1 MLNQGIKWRFDG
13 EVFFGDR
20 MLELERFGLEEHA
33 GAGGVFC
40 TKLVAA
46 FDFGVAIVS
55 DDGEII
61 ESEVAADLVES
72 SAFRDGLNEGEFWRD
87 FLKNSKMSLR
97 RLGFA
102 GVVFCESF
110 PTIPLILIR
119 ESVDDGEV
127 GLVDFVSLES
137 EVQFA
142 CDVAIGG
149 EEEDSRSGSVEA
161 VDRVDLPADLIAEDL
176 HRDFVVGLRF
186 IGRDDHLPGGFVHR
200 DDPLILEKNIDGLG
214 LQRAER

>member
-1 MLNQGIKWRFDG
+1 
-13 EVFFGDR
+13 

-33 GAGGVFC
+33 GAGAVFC

-55 DDGEII
+55 DDGEIV

-72 SAFRDGLNEGEFWRD
+72 SAFGAGLNEGELGRN
-87 FLKNSKMSLR
+87 FLKNSKVSLR
-97 RLGFA
+97 SLGFA

-119 ESVDDGEV
+119 GSVDDGEV

-137 EVQFA
+137 EV
-142 CDVAIGG
+142 
-149 EEEDSRSGSVEA
+149 
-161 VDRVDLPADLIAEDL
+161 
-176 HRDFVVGLRF
+176 
-186 IGRDDHLPGGFVHR
+186 
-200 DDPLILEKNIDGLG
+200 
-214 LQRAER
+214 

>member
-1 MLNQGIKWRFDG
+1 MDPGIKWCFDG

-33 GAGGVFC
+33 GADAVFC
-40 TKLVAA
+40 TELVAA
-46 FDFGVAIVS
+46 FDLGVAVVS
-55 DDGEII
+55 NNGELV
-61 ESEVAADLVES
+61 ESEVAADLMES
-72 SAFRDGLNEGEFWRD
+72 SAFRAGLDEGEFGRD

-97 RLGFA
+97 RLGFT
-102 GVVFCESF
+102 GVVFCERF

-149 EEEDSRSGSVEA
+149 EEKDSRSRSVET
-161 VDRVDLPADLIAEDL
+161 VDRMDLLANLIAEDL
-176 HRDFVVGLRF
+176 HRDFVVGLRLV
-186 IGRDDHLPGGFVHR
+186 GRDDHLPGGFVYR
-200 DDPLILEKNIDGLG
+200 DDPLILEENIDGLG

>member
-1 MLNQGIKWRFDG
+1 MDPGIKWCFDG

-33 GAGGVFC
+33 GANAVFC
-40 TKLVAA
+40 TELVAA
-46 FDFGVAIVS
+46 FDLGVAVVS
-55 DDGEII
+55 NNGELV
-61 ESEVAADLVES
+61 ESEVAADLMES
-72 SAFRDGLNEGEFWRD
+72 SAFRAGLDEGEFGRD

-97 RLGFA
+97 RLGFT
-102 GVVFCESF
+102 GVVFCERF

-149 EEEDSRSGSVEA
+149 EEEDSRSRSVET
-161 VDRVDLPADLIAEDL
+161 VDRMDLLANLIAEDL
-176 HRDFVVGLRF
+176 HRDFVVGLRLV
-186 IGRDDHLPGGFVHR
+186 GRDDHLPGGFVYR
-200 DDPLILEKNIDGLG
+200 DDPLILEENIDGLG

>member
-1 MLNQGIKWRFDG
+1 MDQGIKWRFDS
-13 EVFFGDR
+13 EVFSGDR
-20 MLELERFGLEEHA
+20 MMELERFGLEEHA
-33 GAGGVFC
+33 GADAVFC
-40 TKLVAA
+40 TELIAA
-46 FDFGVAIVS
+46 FDFGVAVVP
-55 DDGEII
+55 DDGELV
-61 ESEVAADLVES
+61 ESEVTADLMES
-72 SAFRDGLNEGEFWRD
+72 SAFRNGLDEGEFGRD

-97 RLGFA
+97 RLGFT
-102 GVVFCESF
+102 GGVFCERL

-149 EEEDSRSGSVEA
+149 EEEDSRSRSVET
-161 VDRVDLPADLIAEDL
+161 VDRMDLLANLIAEDL
-176 HRDFVVGLRF
+176 HCDFVVGLRLV
-186 IGRDDHLPGGFVHR
+186 GRDDHLPGGFVHR
-200 DDPLILEKNIDGLG
+200 DDPLILEKNVDGLG

>member
-1 MLNQGIKWRFDG
+1 MDQGIKWRFDS
-13 EVFFGDR
+13 EVFSGDR
-20 MLELERFGLEEHA
+20 MMELERFGLEEHA
-33 GAGGVFC
+33 GGDAVFC
-40 TKLVAA
+40 TKLVAP
-46 FDFGVAIVS
+46 FDFGVAVVS
-55 DDGEII
+55 DDGKLF
-61 ESEVAADLVES
+61 ESEVTADLMES
-72 SAFRDGLNEGEFWRD
+72 SAFRAGLDEGEFGRD

-97 RLGFA
+97 RLGFT
-102 GVVFCESF
+102 GGVFCERL

-149 EEEDSRSGSVEA
+149 EEKDSRSRSVET
-161 VDRVDLPADLIAEDL
+161 VDRINLPANLIAEDL
-176 HRDFVVGLRF
+176 HRDFVVGLWLV
-186 IGRDDHLPGGFVHR
+186 GRDDHLPGGFVHR

>member
-1 MLNQGIKWRFDG
+1 MDQGIKWRFDS
-13 EVFFGDR
+13 EVFSGDR

-33 GAGGVFC
+33 GADAVFC

-46 FDFGVAIVS
+46 FDFGVAVVS
-55 DDGEII
+55 DDGELV
-61 ESEVAADLVES
+61 ESEVTADLMES
-72 SAFRDGLNEGEFWRD
+72 SAFRAGLDEGEFGRD

-97 RLGFA
+97 RLGFT
-102 GVVFCESF
+102 GGVFCERL

-127 GLVDFVSLES
+127 GLVDFVSLKS

-142 CDVAIGG
+142 CNVAIGG
-149 EEEDSRSGSVEA
+149 EEEDSRSRSVET
-161 VDRVDLPADLIAEDL
+161 VDRINLLANLIAEDL
-176 HRDFVVGLRF
+176 HRDFVVGLRLV
-186 IGRDDHLPGGFVHR
+186 GRDDHLPGGFVHR
-200 DDPLILEKNIDGLG
+200 DDPLILEKNVDGLG

>member
-1 MLNQGIKWRFDG
+1 
-13 EVFFGDR
+13 

-33 GAGGVFC
+33 GADAVFC
-40 TKLVAA
+40 AELVAA

-55 DDGEII
+55 DDGEIV
-61 ESEVAADLVES
+61 ESEVPADLVES
-72 SAFRDGLNEGEFWRD
+72 SAFRDGLDEGEFGRD

-102 GVVFCESF
+102 GVVFCERF

-149 EEEDSRSGSVEA
+149 EEEDSRSRSVET
-161 VDRVDLPADLIAEDL
+161 VDRMDLLANLIAEDL
-176 HRDFVVGLRF
+176 HRDFVVGLRLV
-186 IGRDDHLPGGFVHR
+186 GRDDHLPGGFVYR
-200 DDPLILEKNIDGLG
+200 DDPLILEENIDGLG